1 MEEIEGENVE
11 SVSIVEDLDIWPE
24 IVGIKDKKSE
34 REGELNKM
42 NYYK

>member
-11 SVSIVEDLDIWPE
+11 SVSIVEDLDIWSE

-42 NYYK
+42 NYCK